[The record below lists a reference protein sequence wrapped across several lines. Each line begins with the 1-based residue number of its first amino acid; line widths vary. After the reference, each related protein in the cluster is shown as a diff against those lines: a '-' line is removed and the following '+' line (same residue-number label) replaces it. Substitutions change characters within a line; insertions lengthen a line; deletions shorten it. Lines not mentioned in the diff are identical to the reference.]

1 MATPELCSY
10 LDGCRRCSR
19 FGGCR
24 RRGGGGRGRAGG
36 RGLVAVLV
44 IAVGRCMLV
53 VVVIGVVVSRRG
65 CSRKKGGMC
74 FNAHVPS

>member
-1 MATPELCSY
+1 MVTPGLCSY

-24 RRGGGGRGRAGG
+24 RRGGGRGRARG
-36 RGLVAVLV
+36 RDLVAVLV

-53 VVVIGVVVSRRG
+53 VVVIGVVVSCRG
-65 CSRKKGGMC
+65 CSVNKGGMC